1 MTLDSLRVNE
11 PWLLVLMG
19 ITGDAAEVMYAP
31 GLARAWQQKL
41 VHPQTAIVGV
51 APDLWKG
58 KKWTEADVKAHIRKG
73 TGIKS
78 DQEWTALGLEESIF
92 FKPGDVTDS
101 SSYLALKESLQKL
114 DEERQT
120 EGRRM
125 FVMSLPPQLIKV
137 VVLNL
142 AENGMLDDPDKNIV
156 FIDKPFGASYQG
168 AVELRSL
175 LESEIVSAA
184 VA

>member
-1 MTLDSLRVNE
+1 MDLDSLRINV

-19 ITGDAAEVMYAP
+19 ATGDAAETMYAP
-31 GLARAWQQKL
+31 GLAKAWQQKL
-41 VHPQTAIVGV
+41 VHSQTAIVGV
-51 APDLWKG
+51 APQEWKG

-73 TGIKS
+73 TGVKS
-78 DQEWTALGLEESIF
+78 DEEWAALGLEESIF
-92 FKPGDVTDS
+92 FKPLDVTDS
-101 SSYLALKESLQKL
+101 NSYPDLKEFLQKL
-114 DEERQT
+114 DEERKI
-120 EGRRM
+120 EGRLLLIL
-125 FVMSLPPQLIKV
+125 SLPPNLLKI

-168 AVELRSL
+168 ALELKEL
-175 LESEIVSAA
+175 LESELIPA

>member
-1 MTLDSLRVNE
+1 MDLDSIRINE
-11 PWLLVLMG
+11 PWQLVIYG
-19 ITGDAAEVMYAP
+19 ITGDAAETMYAP
-31 GLARAWQQKL
+31 GLGKAWQQKL

-51 APDLWKG
+51 APQEWKG

-78 DQEWTALGLEESIF
+78 DEEWTSLNLEQSIF

-101 SSYLALKESLQKL
+101 SSYPDLKKFLQKL

-120 EGRRM
+120 EGRRL
-125 FVMSLPPQLIKV
+125 FILSLPPQLLKTVIS
-137 VVLNL
+137 NL
-142 AENGMLDDPDKNIV
+142 ANGMLDDPDKNIV

-168 AVELRSL
+168 ALELKEL
-175 LESEIVSAA
+175 LESELIPA

>member
-1 MTLDSLRVNE
+1 MDLDSLRINV

-19 ITGDAAEVMYAP
+19 CSGDAAQQMYGS
-31 GLARAWQQKL
+31 GLALAWQQKL

-51 APDLWKG
+51 APQEWKG

-78 DQEWTALGLEESIF
+78 DEEWAALGLEESIF
-92 FKPGDVTDS
+92 FRPGDVTDS
-101 SSYLALKESLQKL
+101 SSYPDLKAFLQKL
-114 DEERQT
+114 DEERQI
-120 EGRRM
+120 EGRRLLIL
-125 FVMSLPPQLIKV
+125 SLPPKLLKI

-168 AVELRSL
+168 ALELKEL
-175 LESEIVSAA
+175 LESELIPA

>member
-1 MTLDSLRVNE
+1 MDLDSIRINE

-19 ITGDAAEVMYAP
+19 VTGDAAETMYAP
-31 GLARAWQQKL
+31 GLAKAWQQKL

-51 APDLWKG
+51 APQEWKG

-73 TGIKS
+73 TGVKS
-78 DQEWTALGLEESIF
+78 DEEWAALGLEESIF

-101 SSYLALKESLQKL
+101 NSYPDLKKFLQKL

-120 EGRRM
+120 EGRRL
-125 FVMSLPPQLIKV
+125 FILSLPPQLLKTVIS
-137 VVLNL
+137 NL
-142 AENGMLDDPDKNIV
+142 ANGMLDDPDKNIV

-168 AVELRSL
+168 ALELKEL
-175 LESEIVSAA
+175 LESELIPA

>member
-1 MTLDSLRVNE
+1 MDFDSIRVNE

-19 ITGDAAEVMYAP
+19 ITGDAAETMYAP
-31 GLARAWQQKL
+31 GLAKAWQQKL

-51 APDLWKG
+51 APEEWKG

-73 TGIKS
+73 SGIKS
-78 DQEWTALGLEESIF
+78 EEEWTALGLENSIF

-101 SSYLALKESLQKL
+101 SSYPALKEFLQKL

-120 EGRRM
+120 EGRRL
-125 FVMSLPPQLIKV
+125 FILSLPPQLLKTVI
-137 VVLNL
+137 LNL

-156 FIDKPFGASYQG
+156 FVDKPWGPHLQG
-168 AVELRSL
+168 ALDLRELV
-175 LESEIVSAA
+175 ESELIPA